1 MALLQNQFKL
11 STLKGTKVFGHEDNV
26 MSVQFYSATNTDTL
40 APGEF
45 VLLDSST
52 PAGSVPR
59 VVKGSAL
66 TDAYFGVVLTNPIQE
81 TFAVGDYLEIGV
93 LSSVVVLEAS
103 AAINVGASLQY
114 APTTGK
120 VATKTASNTVVA
132 TALEKAAADG
142 DLIRA
147 FIRS

>member
-26 MSVQFYSATNTDTL
+26 MSVQFYSASIGDTVT
-40 APGEF
+40 PGEL
-45 VLLDSST
+45 VLLDSAT
-52 PAGSVPR
+52 PVGSVPR

-81 TFAVGDYLEIGV
+81 NFAVGDYCEIGL

-114 APTTGK
+114 DPATGK

-132 TALEKAAADG
+132 TALEKATADG
-142 DLIRA
+142 NLLKA
-147 FIRS
+147 FIR